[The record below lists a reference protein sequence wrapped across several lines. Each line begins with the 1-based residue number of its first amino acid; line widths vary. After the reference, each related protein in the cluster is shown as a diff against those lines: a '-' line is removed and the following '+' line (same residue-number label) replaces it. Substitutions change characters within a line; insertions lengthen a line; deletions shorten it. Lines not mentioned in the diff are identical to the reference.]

1 MNENEVNVEG
11 IYLPQLQNGE
21 NVNFHLDSVEQ
32 LEQSDIALLGV
43 TEQFPEY
50 KASVRELENTIDVFS
65 ASALS
70 KESLRLDQIRDR
82 KYSAMKAFVKVML
95 NDDDEVKV
103 AAAER
108 IMDVIRKSEQEFG
121 NPIFLSMVKESTALS
136 SLVRNLEPLSDDVRL
151 IDAESKLNGLKEAN
165 QAFIDLQF
173 ERYIE
178 KSTKHSGDV
187 KAARTVAD
195 AIYRKIVARV
205 NAQILLNGN
214 AELSAYVKAQNAVV
228 DKYKTIVAQRKGR
241 KKS

>member
-95 NDDDEVKV
+95 NDDDEV
-103 AAAER
+103 
-108 IMDVIRKSEQEFG
+108 
-121 NPIFLSMVKESTALS
+121 NLSNTHKYS
-136 SLVRNLEPLSDDVRL
+136 S
-151 IDAESKLNGLKEAN
+151 
-165 QAFIDLQF
+165 
-173 ERYIE
+173 
-178 KSTKHSGDV
+178 
-187 KAARTVAD
+187 
-195 AIYRKIVARV
+195 
-205 NAQILLNGN
+205 ILLAG
-214 AELSAYVKAQNAVV
+214 
-228 DKYKTIVAQRKGR
+228 
-241 KKS
+241 